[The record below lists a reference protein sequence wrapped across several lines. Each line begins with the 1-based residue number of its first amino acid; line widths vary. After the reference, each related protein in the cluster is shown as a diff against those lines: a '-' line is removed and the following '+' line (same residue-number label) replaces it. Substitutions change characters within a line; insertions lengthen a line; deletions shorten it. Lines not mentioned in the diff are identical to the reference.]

1 MYFAPC
7 QLLGALLVNVG
18 CVGEVKHRVHN
29 GEHLAEV
36 KLVVV
41 AAGMELGGSFT
52 LVTLGEV
59 IRLSY
64 DLLLQS

>member
-29 GEHLAEV
+29 GEHLVKV
-36 KLVVV
+36 KLVAV
-41 AAGMELGGSFT
+41 AVAMELEGFFT
-52 LVTLGEV
+52 LV
-59 IRLSY
+59 
-64 DLLLQS
+64 QSWE